1 MSQDGMGRL
10 TAALLDVPGSE
21 VEQEMA
27 QLRQCSGHCQF
38 VSDLGHGTV
47 GGIEPRE
54 PGTGERLIPA
64 RVQTG
69 DRASPVFVLVD
80 VDLNGPCL
88 HGVHG
93 DPIGRMCPSIL
104 RGCMFA

>member
-21 VEQEMA
+21 VEQEVA
-27 QLRQCSGHCQF
+27 QFRQRAGHGQF
-38 VSDLGHGTV
+38 VSDRGHGTV

-54 PGTGERLIPA
+54 PCPGERLISA

-69 DRASPVFVLVD
+69 DRAGSVLVLVD

-93 DPIGRMCPSIL
+93 DPIGQMCPSIL